1 MWHAWKSRK
10 VYKVLVGK
18 LEVKRSLGRKWR
30 RWDDAINMDFR
41 EFGGEGGE
49 WLSVVTGGELL

>member
-41 EFGGEGGE
+41 EIGGEGGSG
-49 WLSVVTGGELL
+49 LV